1 MNNIHKGGCLCG
13 KSRFETY
20 AKPVANIICH
30 CRYCQLRT
38 GSPFGNILYFDK
50 KDFKFIT
57 GNLKTYKFIT
67 ESGREWKNYF
77 CSNCAT
83 IIYCILEVRNDNIG
97 VPGGLFDPPTYKYKI
112 SKEVFTRSRANF
124 IQNNFCENSF
134 ETSSSYKPLKDDE
147 DRLKG

>member
-50 KDFKFIT
+50 KYFKFIT

-83 IIYCILEVRNDNIG
+83 IIYCILVFQVVFLIHQRINIKFLKKFLQDQELI
-97 VPGGLFDPPTYKYKI
+97 LFKTIFVKI
-112 SKEVFTRSRANF
+112 LSKQVLLTNLSKTTK
-124 IQNNFCENSF
+124 IV
-134 ETSSSYKPLKDDE
+134 
-147 DRLKG
+147 